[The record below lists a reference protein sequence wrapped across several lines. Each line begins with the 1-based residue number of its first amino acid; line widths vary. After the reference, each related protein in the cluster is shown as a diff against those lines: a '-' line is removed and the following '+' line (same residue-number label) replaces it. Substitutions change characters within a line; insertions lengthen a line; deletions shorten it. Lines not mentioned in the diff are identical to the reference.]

1 MKTEKKNI
9 PTTSVSLEKMIDGN
23 IEQFDVQFNALGEVL
38 NVKNDALD
46 LPDAAKLMIHGRL
59 MTNELRQLMISVREL
74 KHIVPMMATDL
85 VTGEDI
91 PEWLVPVHKGLEEL
105 QLEGE
110 MEYDAASIQNAWT
123 KAFYMS
129 NQKEK
134 YRYFF
139 KKFIL
144 DEKTKPSNRQLF
156 DKLYALVEDS
166 IFRQQLEAND
176 DFANTYLLCIFL
188 QLQELY
194 YSENMDWTADYTLL
208 ETEID
213 YSKVG
218 MDSVDQNAILKW
230 IHQNQS
236 LPFMEKLVDYK
247 IEDEVLNGLLNT
259 FVHKMIRGTRMV

>member
-1 MKTEKKNI
+1 MNTEKKDI
-9 PTTSVSLEKMIDGN
+9 PTISVSLEKMIDGN
-23 IEQFDVQFNALGEVL
+23 MERFDVQFNALGEVL
-38 NVKNDALD
+38 KVENDALD

-59 MTNELRQLMISVREL
+59 MNNELRELMVSVREL
-74 KHIVPMMATDL
+74 KHIIPMIATDL
-85 VTGEDI
+85 VTRDDL
-91 PEWLVPVHKGLEEL
+91 PEWLVPVHKGLAAL
-105 QLEGE
+105 RLETDV
-110 MEYDAASIQNAWT
+110 EYDHASIQDTWT
-123 KAFYMS
+123 KAFYSS

-139 KKFIL
+139 KKFLL
-144 DEKTKPSNRQLF
+144 DEKNKPSTNRLF
-156 DKLYALVEDS
+156 DQLYNLVEDS
-166 IFRQQLEAND
+166 IFRQQLEEND

-194 YSENMDWTADYTLL
+194 YSETMDWTADYTKL

-218 MDSVDQNAILKW
+218 MDPIDQNAILKW

-236 LPFMEKLVDYK
+236 LPFMNKLVDYK